1 MMKGKIIPKGI
12 GVTISWSVELD
23 GKSILSLL
31 ALKPK
36 MSYREILDVIH
47 AEGGYVDSEAV
58 IHRGTAKEVLYTI
71 D

>member
-12 GVTISWSVELD
+12 GVTVSWSVELD

-36 MSYREILDVIH
+36 MSYREVLEVIH
-47 AEGGYVDSEAV
+47 AEGGYVDGDAI
-58 IHRGTAKEVLYTI
+58 IHRGTAKEVSYTI

>member
-1 MMKGKIIPKGI
+1 MKGKIIPKGI
-12 GVTISWSVELD
+12 GVTVSWSVELD

-47 AEGGYVDSEAV
+47 AEGGYVDSNAV
-58 IHRGTAKEVLYTI
+58 IHRGTAKEVLYAI

>member
-1 MMKGKIIPKGI
+1 MKGKIIPKGI
-12 GVTISWSVELD
+12 GVTVSWSVELD

-36 MSYREILDVIH
+36 MSYREVLEVIH
-47 AEGGYVDSEAV
+47 AEGGYIDSDAV
-58 IHRGTAKEVLYTI
+58 IHKGTAKEVSYII

>member
-12 GVTISWSVELD
+12 GVTVSWSVELD

-36 MSYREILDVIH
+36 MSYREVLEVIH
-47 AEGGYVDSEAV
+47 AEGGYIDSDAV
-58 IHRGTAKEVLYTI
+58 IHKGTAKEVSYII

>member
-1 MMKGKIIPKGI
+1 MKGKIIPKGV
-12 GVTISWSVELD
+12 GVTVSWSVELD

-36 MSYREILDVIH
+36 MSYREVLEVIH
-47 AEGGYVDSEAV
+47 AEGGYVDADAV
-58 IHRGTAKEVLYTI
+58 IHRGTAEEVSYII